1 MTLRRI
7 HTGPNI
13 HSNQSNVTIVIF
25 VNMCVRVCVLWKES
39 DFKIQVHLLTGHRTF
54 LG

>member
-1 MTLRRI
+1 VTLRRI
-7 HTGPNI
+7 HTGPII

-25 VNMCVRVCVLWKES
+25 VNVCVFFFLWEVD
-39 DFKIQVHLLTGHRTF
+39 DFKIQVHLLTDHRTF